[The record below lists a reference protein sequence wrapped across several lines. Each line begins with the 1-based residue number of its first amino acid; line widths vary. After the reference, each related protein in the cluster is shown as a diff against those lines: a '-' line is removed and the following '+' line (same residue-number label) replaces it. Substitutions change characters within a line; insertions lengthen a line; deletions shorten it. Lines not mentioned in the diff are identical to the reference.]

1 MKGKKGW
8 MILAVFSLILIINTN
23 SEGQQR
29 ILKWGTNMAPDHPC
43 TLGMRRAGEIIE
55 QKTNFKV
62 QIYPASQLGSTQE
75 MLEAMI
81 AGTLDMEVE
90 NPSVLSQF
98 SPRVGAL
105 TAPFVVQDRPQ
116 LYRVLKSEVGQE
128 LIEEMASKRGFRG
141 IAYWSY
147 GTRHLTNNKRPVYK
161 VDDVMGL
168 KIRVPNV
175 PASVEYWKAAGA
187 SPTPMAFAEVY
198 MALQTGVVDGQEN
211 PLPTI
216 YFSKFYEVQKY
227 LALTAHMIDVY
238 LPIIRDKLW
247 QSLNKQEQAV
257 FLEAMEEGRKINDSL
272 TEKQEKD
279 LLDKIKERGVVITQ
293 VVRASFAAK
302 AGISYKK
309 FDSVWGADLIKR
321 IQSVN

>member
-1 MKGKKGW
+1 MGIFFS
-8 MILAVFSLILIINTN
+8 ILMFLLISNT
-23 SEGQQR
+23 EPDAAQT
-29 ILKWGTNMAPDHPC
+29 LKWGSNMAPDHPC
-43 TLGMRRAGEIIE
+43 VLGMRKAAEIIE
-55 QKTNFKV
+55 QKTNLKF

-75 MLEAMI
+75 MLEAMM

-98 SPRVGAL
+98 SPRLGAL

-116 LYRVLKSEVGQE
+116 LYRVLRSEVGQE
-128 LIEEMASKRGFRG
+128 LIEEFAQKRGIRVIGF
-141 IAYWSY
+141 WSY
-147 GTRHLTNNKRPVYK
+147 GTRHLTNNIRPVHK
-161 VDDVMGL
+161 VDDVKGL

-175 PASVEYWKAAGA
+175 PASVEYWRAAGA

-211 PLPTI
+211 PLPTT

-238 LPIIRDKLW
+238 FPIIRDKLW
-247 QSLNKQEQAV
+247 KSLSKQDQTT

-272 TEKQEKD
+272 TEKQETE

-293 VVRASFAAK
+293 VDRATFVSK

-309 FDSVWGADLIKR
+309 FDAAWGADLIKR
-321 IQSVN
+321 IQAVK